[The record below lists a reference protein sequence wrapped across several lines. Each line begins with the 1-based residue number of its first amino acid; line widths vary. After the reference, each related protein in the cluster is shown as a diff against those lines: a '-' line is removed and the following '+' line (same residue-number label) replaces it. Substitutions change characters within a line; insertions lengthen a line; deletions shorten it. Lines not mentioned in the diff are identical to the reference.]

1 MYLLSYFI
9 IPFHQNLY
17 KRTLWQIVQLVLDVD
32 RKILA
37 KHSDERTW
45 QYNVCTVPSKGLCS
59 SQRKH
64 DRSKRA
70 TEQAKRVACEIIWD
84 EGTLPEPTPP
94 TIVLCLHS
102 ITWLFPGLSEH
113 WMLELRSKI
122 SKTGMVGR
130 QIVFQ
135 KCYCRSLRNI

>member
-1 MYLLSYFI
+1 M
-9 IPFHQNLY
+9 
-17 KRTLWQIVQLVLDVD
+17 QLVLDVD

-37 KHSDERTW
+37 KHSDERAW
-45 QYNVCTVPSKGLCS
+45 QYNVCTVPAKGLCS

-70 TEQAKRVACEIIWD
+70 TEQAKGVACEIIWD
-84 EGTLPEPTPP
+84 EGRLPEPTTP
-94 TIVLCLHS
+94 TIVQLCLHS

-113 WMLELRSKI
+113 WMLELSSNI
-122 SKTGMVGR
+122 SKTGVVRR

-135 KCYCRSLRNI
+135 KWHCESLRNS